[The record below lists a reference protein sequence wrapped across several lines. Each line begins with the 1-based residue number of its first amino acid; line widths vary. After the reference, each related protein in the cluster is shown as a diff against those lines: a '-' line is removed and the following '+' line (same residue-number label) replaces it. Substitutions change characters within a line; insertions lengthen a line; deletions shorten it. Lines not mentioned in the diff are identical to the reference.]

1 MYVKYVTGLQN
12 MLQRYYNVLTSL
24 NPAEVSTC
32 PVKMPDPIHIRS
44 GSTEKHWPE
53 ASPIILA
60 HRLASGPD
68 PFGQNLTQ
76 SARTKS
82 DPGWFFTILSGTS
95 AEEQNRVSKWQ
106 TGSRWVA
113 SCQTPSQM
121 IPTHH
126 LASRPDVFGQTLTRR
141 SISGPCRFCTI

>member
-1 MYVKYVTGLQN
+1 MCHTNVYNDDEIILQEEMYVKYVTGLQN

-68 PFGQNLTQ
+68 PFGQ
-76 SARTKS
+76 S
-82 DPGWFFTILSGTS
+82 
-95 AEEQNRVSKWQ
+95 QN
-106 TGSRWVA
+106 
-113 SCQTPSQM
+113 
-121 IPTHH
+121 
-126 LASRPDVFGQTLTRR
+126 
-141 SISGPCRFCTI
+141 